1 MSDNNREEYDINDT
15 VDFFAGMGSSIEGK
29 SEDKRADGGMS
40 TEKDSELD
48 DFLDLFDDAPSSDCK
63 ESVEDKNTNISTRIP
78 NRFSDI
84 GKLLGKKKV
93 KFGLL
98 GLGMLVLS
106 CGVCFSL
113 VLGRQ
118 DKKVESE
125 VVIPKEKYL
134 SDELI
139 TQEDVDLDT
148 GVLGWCNAFL
158 CKDFESCDEI
168 ANVSGYGIM
177 GFDDYT
183 NADVVSNTVYNIMY
197 EKLADSVQSIEV
209 VNKTESSN
217 GDAVYSLKVSYIPYK
232 TIETLDLDL
241 SGYEKICEGYVA
253 GTVTKDEFKAGLEG
267 CFDTWFRDCFA
278 PESSEYA
285 FTFDLAEKKT
295 STGAYIVP
303 NTTGFVTKL
312 LRETN
317 VQSVELAFENN
328 VTSQLDVVLG
338 DY

>member
-1 MSDNNREEYDINDT
+1 MSDIIREEHNT
-15 VDFFAGMGSSIEGK
+15 ENAVDFFAGMASS
-29 SEDKRADGGMS
+29 SEDNSADKEVNGGMLE
-40 TEKDSELD
+40 EKELEAD
-48 DFLDLFDDAPSSDCK
+48 DFLNLFDDAPSSVCK
-63 ESVEDKNTNISTRIP
+63 ESIEGKTANISTRTP
-78 NRFSDI
+78 NRLSNI
-84 GKLLGKKKV
+84 GKFLGKRWV
-93 KFGLL
+93 KFGLF
-98 GLGMLVLS
+98 GLGVLVLS

-113 VLGRQ
+113 VLGKQ

-125 VVIPKEKYL
+125 VSIPKEKYL
-134 SDELI
+134 SDDLI
-139 TQEDVDLDT
+139 TKEDVDLDT

-168 ANVSGYGIM
+168 SNVSGYGIM

-217 GDAVYSLKVSYIPYK
+217 GDTVYALKVSYIPYK
-232 TIETLDLDL
+232 NVEALDLDL
-241 SGYEKICEGYVA
+241 SEYERLCEGYVA
-253 GTVTKDEFKAGLEG
+253 GTVNKDDFKTGLEG
-267 CFDTWFRDCFA
+267 CFATWFRGCFA
-278 PESSEYA
+278 PESSEYV

-303 NTTGFVTKL
+303 NTTGFMTKL

-317 VQSVELAFENN
+317 VQSVELVFENN
-328 VTSQLDVVLG
+328 VTSQLDIVLG